1 MGIKTY
7 RYLLLMGLKNLW
19 KNKVYS
25 MSTVVTMSVCIF
37 LFSLFYATALNVDS
51 AVQKTEEQISVL
63 IFFEPGVTDQ
73 RIEEIGELIR
83 QRPEVKETVY
93 ISAEDAWADFQSSV
107 FPEEANLKGILN
119 EDNPLENSDNYEVY
133 LNRIKDQPSFVEFA
147 EGLEGVRSVKH
158 STDAVNALVKL
169 ENVITS
175 VVMGMTG
182 LLIIISA
189 VLIRNTLVVGI
200 EAQREKTRVMRL
212 MGAREAFV
220 RIPFI
225 LEGIVMG
232 LIGVAVPLAVFWFS
246 YRWGADFMSKEFH
259 LFQDGI
265 RLIPLGRL
273 YPRMVRACVLL
284 GAGVGVTGSLFAMHK
299 LKDKKSRTAS

>member
-7 RYLLLMGLKNLW
+7 RYLLQMGLKNLW

-25 MSTVVTMSVCIF
+25 MATVVTMSVCIF

-51 AVQKTEEQISVL
+51 AVQKTEEKISVL

-107 FPEEANLKGILN
+107 FPEEANLKGILK

-133 LNRIKDQPSFVEFA
+133 LNRIKDQPSFVTFA

-182 LLIIISA
+182 ILIIISA

-232 LIGVAVPLAVFWFS
+232 LIGVAVPLAVFYFS
-246 YRWGADFMSKEFH
+246 YRWGAGFMAEEFH

-265 RLIPLGRL
+265 RLIPLREL
-273 YPRMVRACVLL
+273 YPRMVRACILL
-284 GAGVGVTGSLFAMHK
+284 GAGVGITGSLFAMLK
-299 LKDKKSRTAS
+299 LKDKKNRTVS